1 MTSPFVVLVSAIG
14 QAVVT
19 GHTQPSV
26 ENLKQIINDHRPK
39 LDHYESVYKN
49 LHSRPELGCMES
61 ETAGVAA
68 EHLKNL
74 GFEVHEGI
82 GGHGLAG
89 VFKNGSGRTILLRA
103 DMDAL
108 AILEETGLSYAS
120 RARMIDDQGVDQPVS
135 HACGH
140 DTHVT
145 CLMAAATLLHSA
157 KSSWKGTLICLFQ
170 PDEEHGAGAQ
180 AMVDDGL
187 YKKIPKPD
195 IVLGQHVTPVRS
207 GVVATRSGPCMSAAD
222 SFNVTIFGRG
232 GHGSQPQNTVDPVLI
247 ASHVIIRLQSIVS
260 REVKP
265 GEIAVITCGSIHGGG
280 TGNVIP
286 DQVDLK
292 LNIRTY
298 TPEVRSQVLAS
309 MKRIIESEC
318 EASGAERKPVITA
331 TDSFP
336 LTDNDQGLT
345 DTLTSAF
352 QSYFGADNVWD
363 MGRATASEDVS
374 ILATSIG
381 VPYSYWNFGGTD
393 EDKWEDAV
401 RKGKVTSLIPGNH
414 SSLFAPVIEPTLRTG
429 IDAISLAALTFLT

>member
-1 MTSPFVVLVSAIG
+1 MTGNSE
-14 QAVVT
+14 T
-19 GHTQPSV
+19 
-26 ENLKQIINDHRPK
+26 LKKIVNDHRPK
-39 LDHYESVYKN
+39 LDQYEGIYKN
-49 LHSRPELGCMES
+49 LHSRPELGRMES
-61 ETAGVAA
+61 ETAKLAA
-68 EHLKNL
+68 DHLKKL

-89 VFKNGSGRTILLRA
+89 ILENGSGRTILLRA

-108 AILEETGLSYAS
+108 AMAEETGLPYAS
-120 RARMIDDQGVDQPVS
+120 KVRMKDNQGTDQPVM

-145 CLMAAATLLHSA
+145 SLMAAAELLHSA

-195 IVLGQHVTPVRS
+195 LVLGQHVTPIRS
-207 GVVATRSGPCMSAAD
+207 GAVATRSGPAMSAAD
-222 SFNVTIFGRG
+222 SFDVTIFGRG
-232 GHGSQPQNTVDPVLI
+232 GHGSQPQNTIDPIVT
-247 ASHVIIRLQSIVS
+247 ASHIIVRLQTIAS

-265 GEIAVITCGSIHGGG
+265 GEVAVITCGSIHGGSSA
-280 TGNVIP
+280 NIIP

-298 TPEVRSQVLAS
+298 APEVRSQVLAS

-318 EASGAERKPVITA
+318 EASGVEKKPVIKA

-336 LTDNDQGLT
+336 LTVNDQELT

-352 QSYFGADNVWD
+352 RSYFGHDNVWD
-363 MGRATASEDVS
+363 MGLATASEDVS

-381 VPYSYWNFGGTD
+381 VPYSFWNFGGTD
-393 EDKWEDAV
+393 NDKWDDAV

-414 SSLFAPVIEPTLRTG
+414 SSLFAPVIEPTLKTG
-429 IDAISLAALTFLT
+429 IDAMSLAALTFLT